1 MKKIFCF
8 IFLTAYIILNIN
20 ARSVYSINDGWLF
33 RLGATNQGEEGW
45 EIVSLPH
52 TWNDKDCLDDIPGYT
67 RTIGW
72 YKKTINVDKSML
84 EKALFLHFE
93 GANQHTEVYI
103 NNKKIGEHSGGYTF
117 FCFDITSFVHEGKNE
132 LFVAVDNSEDP
143 NIPPLSADFTFFGGI
158 YRDVSL
164 ISTSPI
170 HISNT
175 HYASSGVYIT
185 PSSVTDEIAD
195 INIRTMLTNKEE
207 SSKKIYV
214 EHKVF
219 SSDGICISKTKD
231 KVTLKVGENQEYDTN
246 IKIKNPCL
254 WNTETPYLYRLQTI
268 LLDKD
273 GNIIDEVS
281 NPFGIRT
288 FSFTTNEGF
297 VLNHK
302 PIKLIGTNRHQ
313 CYYEQGNALRDEMH
327 VRDIKLLNEMG
338 GNFLRVA
345 HYPQDKMVL
354 SACDRMGIVTS
365 VEIPIINAVTMSE
378 EFSKNCVEMM
388 KEMIYQCYNSPS
400 VCIWTYMN
408 EIMLRPTYTTDKSIN
423 KNEYLDYLYNIASK
437 IEETAKKI
445 DPMRY
450 TMLPCHGNLTA
461 YEEAKLVGLPDILG
475 MNLYNG
481 WYGGNFNGFES
492 TLDKIHKKYPQKP
505 IIVSEY
511 GADVDSRIHSYKP
524 ERFDFSV
531 DYGVLYH
538 KHYLPEIL
546 KRKFVVASAVWNLN
560 DFHSEGRMDAIPHI
574 NCKGLVT
581 LDRTPKDTYRYYQA
595 MLKKEPFIAI
605 GGNDWKNRSG
615 VSNNEG
621 ICYLPVSVY
630 SNLKE
635 ITLKNN
641 GIIISTNIIENG
653 SATFNVP
660 FKNGIN
666 KLEAIGTDGTVS
678 TNDLLKVNI
687 QLVPKDLKNKTFT
700 ELNMLLGSN
709 REFEDRKACIAWL
722 PEKEY
727 EDGSWGYI
735 GGNAYRAPT
744 KRGSQ
749 PASNLDIYGTDEDPI
764 FQTQRRGI
772 KSFKADLPDGDY
784 IIYLYWAELSGGNS
798 ESLAYMLDNIVK
810 DEKTENRIFHVD
822 INGKRIINSLNIV
835 EETGTRRGVIKK
847 IPISIYNNEG
857 LNINFIPQNGE
868 TMLSAIRLIKC
879 N

>member
-1 MKKIFCF
+1 MKKSLYF
-8 IFLTAYIILNIN
+8 ICLFISIVIHTN
-20 ARSVYSINDGWLF
+20 ARTVYSINDAWEF
-33 RLGATNQGEEGW
+33 RIGVTNTGNEGW

-52 TWNDKDCLDDIPGYT
+52 TWNDNDCLDDIPGYT

-72 YKKTINVDKSML
+72 YKKSININKSML
-84 EKALFLHFE
+84 QKALFIHFE
-93 GANQHTEVYI
+93 GANQRTEVYI
-103 NNKKIGEHSGGYTF
+103 NNKKVGEHSGGYTF

-132 LFVAVDNSEDP
+132 LLVAVDNSEDP

-170 HISNT
+170 HVSNT

-185 PSSVTDEIAD
+185 PSSITDESAK
-195 INIRTMLTNKEE
+195 INIRTMLTNKFK
-207 SSKKIYV
+207 SSKIIYV

-219 SSDGICISKTKD
+219 SSDGTCISDTED
-231 KVTLKVGENQEYDTN
+231 KVNLKVGENQEFNTN
-246 IKIKNPCL
+246 IKIKNPHL
-254 WNTETPYLYRLQTI
+254 WNTESPYLYRLQTT
-268 LLDKD
+268 LKDKE

-288 FSFTTNEGF
+288 FSFTTDKGF
-297 VLNHK
+297 VLNNK
-302 PIKLIGTNRHQ
+302 PVKLIGTNRHQ
-313 CYYEQGNALRDEMH
+313 CYSKLGNALRDEMH
-327 VRDIKLLNEMG
+327 VRDMKLLSEMG
-338 GNFLRVA
+338 GNFLRIA
-345 HYPQDKMVL
+345 HYPQDRMVL

-365 VEIPIINAVTMSE
+365 VEIPVINAITMTE
-378 EFSKNCVEMM
+378 EFSSNCVEMM

-408 EIMLRPTYTTDKSIN
+408 EIMLRPPYKTDESIK
-423 KNEYLDYLYNIASK
+423 KNEYLDYLYNIANR
-437 IEETAKKI
+437 IEKTAKEI
-445 DPMRY
+445 DLQRY
-450 TMLPCHGNLTA
+450 TMLPCHGNLST
-461 YEEAKLVGLPDILG
+461 YEEARLVELPDIIG

-481 WYGGNFNGFES
+481 WYGGNFSGFEAS
-492 TLDKIHKKYPQKP
+492 LDKFHKKYPQKP

-511 GADVDSRIHSYKP
+511 GADMDSRIHSYKP

-531 DYGVLYH
+531 DYGILYH

-560 DFHSEGRMDAIPHI
+560 DFHSEGRMDAVPHI

-595 MLKKEPFIAI
+595 ILKKEPFIAI
-605 GGNDWKNRSG
+605 GGSDWKNRSG
-615 VSNNEG
+615 VADDDG

-641 GIIISTNIIENG
+641 GKVISKSVVENG
-653 SATFNVP
+653 AAIFNVP
-660 FKNGIN
+660 FINGEN
-666 KLEAIGTDGTVS
+666 RLEAEGRDGTIS
-678 TNDLLKVNI
+678 LNDLLSVNA
-687 QLVPKDLKNKTFT
+687 QLVRRTIKQDNKFT
-700 ELNMLLGSN
+700 ELNMMLGTN
-709 REFEDRKACIAWL
+709 RQFEDRDACIAWM

-727 EDGSWGYI
+727 EEGSWGYI
-735 GGNAYRAPT
+735 GGKAYRAPT

-749 PASNLDIYGTDEDPI
+749 PASNLDIFGTDQDPLL
-764 FQTQRRGI
+764 QTQRRGI
-772 KSFKADLPDGDY
+772 ESFKADLTDGDY
-784 IIYLYWAELSGGNS
+784 IVYLYWAELSGGDS

-810 DEKTENRIFHVD
+810 NEKTENRVFHID

-835 EETGTRRGVIKK
+835 EEAGVRRGVIKK
-847 IPISIYNNEG
+847 IPVSIYNNEG
-857 LNINFIPQNGE
+857 LKIDFISENGE
-868 TMLSAIRLIKC
+868 TMLSAIRIIRL
-879 N
+879 